1 MLCAC
6 RLVVAL
12 WMWLADEHLS
22 FVCACGLLTNKP
34 RAHETGSTPSS
45 GSSPTLRPSVRGRQ
59 WLTSRGG
66 ATLRTTHSA
75 MPSRAPLASS
85 WLQASAS
92 WVSTPTSRCP
102 RVCARTPRAHALT
115 FLRNFSPTR
124 IRNFMGAHVIVCWL
138 AGAHVIVC
146 LFACVERVYI
156 KLCVCV

>member
-1 MLCAC
+1 
-6 RLVVAL
+6 
-12 WMWLADEHLS
+12 MWLADEHLS
-22 FVCACGLLTNKP
+22 FVCGCGLLTNKP

-115 FLRNFSPTR
+115 FLLIRNFSPTR
-124 IRNFMGAHVIVCWL
+124 IRNFIGAHVIVCWL

-146 LFACVERVYI
+146 LLAGALVIVCWLACVECVYI